1 MSEIRKLQIT
11 NIIKDLFT
19 FSSAK
24 STTSYMNGVKA
35 ITIILITF
43 YHSYMYKVMMTFE
56 NGENLQ
62 KYTTEIFYQF
72 IELIIVIMDIF
83 FFIGGFLTAMSLKKG
98 LKTP

>member
-1 MSEIRKLQIT
+1 MSKIRKLQIA

-19 FSSAK
+19 FSSARAP
-24 STTSYMNGVKA
+24 TSYMNGVKA